1 MKKSALSIVLGLSL
15 AIGWVSMAGATEEK
29 HFPAPTTLSP
39 EMTASVTAAP
49 PPLWLNGVAKPADI
63 TPIAKAYA
71 ESAQW
76 VLENPAEAAA
86 LAEEYLD
93 MNAAVVETAIP
104 NMGLTF
110 KSAQDAR
117 EELDT
122 FYQLLN
128 DFDPSMIGGALPD
141 DGLYYAG

>member
-1 MKKSALSIVLGLSL
+1 M
-15 AIGWVSMAGATEEK
+15 
-29 HFPAPTTLSP
+29 PRAPSGCWRTRRK
-39 EMTASVTAAP
+39 P
-49 PPLWLNGVAKPADI
+49 PP
-63 TPIAKAYA
+63 
-71 ESAQW
+71 
-76 VLENPAEAAA
+76 

-93 MNAAVVETAIP
+93 MNAAVVEAAIP

-128 DFDPSMIGGALPD
+128 GFDPSMIGGALPD

>member
-1 MKKSALSIVLGLSL
+1 MIRKVAVIMGSDSDWPVVKGACAQLKALDIPFEAHILSAHR
-15 AIGWVSMAGATEEK
+15 T
-29 HFPAPTTLSP
+29 
-39 EMTASVTAAP
+39 
-49 PPLWLNGVAKPADI
+49 
-63 TPIAKAYA
+63 
-71 ESAQW
+71 
-76 VLENPAEAAA
+76 PAEAAA